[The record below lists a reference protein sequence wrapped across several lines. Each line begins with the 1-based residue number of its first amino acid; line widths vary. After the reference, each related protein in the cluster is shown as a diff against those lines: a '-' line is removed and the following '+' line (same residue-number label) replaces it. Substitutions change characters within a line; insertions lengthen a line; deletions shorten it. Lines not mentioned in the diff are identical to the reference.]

1 MRRSLETHP
10 LPTKCATSGALMV
23 VSDVMRQKL
32 EKRDA
37 DDAEPFHWD
46 AARSS
51 RLALWAVAFHAPY
64 LHWLHPWYEKLA
76 SARGTESGRRSSRSR
91 STRRSWRPP
100 FLFCFLTYSAL
111 AEGSDP
117 GHRVREQL
125 PALWTDSV
133 WFWSLAHCVTFN
145 LPVPVRVLWQDVAR
159 IYFGSLMSL
168 RANAPLADDA
178 RQHSPE

>member
-1 MRRSLETHP
+1 MMVLRALQRTAPVRASCEILETHP

-64 LHWLHPWYEKLA
+64 LHWLHPWYERA
-76 SARGTESGRRSSRSR
+76 CGSGTESGRRSSRSR
-91 STRRSWRPP
+91 STRRSWPPVSVLFSHLLGARRGLGPRPTSSGAAP
-100 FLFCFLTYSAL
+100 RAL
-111 AEGSDP
+111 D
-117 GHRVREQL
+117 R
-125 PALWTDSV
+125 
-133 WFWSLAHCVTFN
+133 
-145 LPVPVRVLWQDVAR
+145 
-159 IYFGSLMSL
+159 
-168 RANAPLADDA
+168 
-178 RQHSPE
+178 